1 MKLLHNQKI
10 FKRNDNNNNNNEK
23 KKKKK
28 QQQQLQLQQLQRQ
41 RERIETNCY
50 KKNNISQWML
60 YNSITKQYP
69 KRNKWG
75 GTF

>member
-41 RERIETNCY
+41 RERAETNCY
-50 KKNNISQWML
+50 KKYNISQWML
-60 YNSITKQYP
+60 NNNSITKQYP
-69 KRNKWG
+69 K
-75 GTF
+75 T